1 MPVYSYSRINT
12 YDHCPMQYKFKYLD
26 RIKPPTELKTI
37 EAFMGNCIHH
47 VLKDFYQQLLFQR
60 IPSLEEV
67 LALYQEEWKKNWTD
81 DIVIMKMPLEP
92 GHYRQTGEKALK
104 SYYERYHPFSEDQS
118 LSLEKELTFPIGP
131 YSFKGY
137 IDRLSLE
144 ADDIYVIHD
153 YKTSGSMPTFPE
165 VEKDLQLAMYQI
177 SIHRHFPNASKVR
190 SVWHYLL
197 FNQAWTVELEPSQL
211 ENKEN
216 LIMQK
221 VYTIENDSLFEPQ
234 PSALCHWCSY
244 EEICPA
250 KTHALS
256 LEEEEL
262 PEEEQGFRMVN
273 AYGKVCADYKKA
285 RAVLEGI
292 KLEKEALE
300 KQMVDYAKAH
310 QYKVIQGKT
319 AALQLSDKL
328 SYKFPDSK
336 DPARPFME
344 KLLEEQNLWKEASIL
359 HSARLNKLVKD
370 PQLDLAIRQE
380 LMSYTSMDLKT
391 SFKWIKNAM
400 NTEDSEEDDTD
411 TEASDS

>member
-1 MPVYSYSRINT
+1 
-12 YDHCPMQYKFKYLD
+12 MQYKFKYLD

-37 EAFMGNCIHH
+37 EAFMGNCIHK
-47 VLKDFYQQLLFQR
+47 VLKEFYQQLLFQR
-60 IPSLEEV
+60 LPSKEEM
-67 LALYQEEWKKNWTD
+67 LKLYHEEWKKNWTD

-92 GHYRQTGEKALK
+92 RHYMQTGEKALQT
-104 SYYERYHPFSEDQS
+104 YYERYHPFTGSQS

-144 ADDIYVIHD
+144 EGDAYVIHD

-177 SIHRHFPNASKVR
+177 SIHRHFPEANQVR

-197 FNQAWTVELEPSQL
+197 FNQAWTIELDASQL
-211 ENKEN
+211 KNMENM
-216 LIMQK
+216 ITQK
-221 VYTIENDSLFEPQ
+221 VFTIESDTLFEPQ
-234 PSALCHWCSY
+234 PSALCHWCSF

-256 LEEEEL
+256 LEVEEL
-262 PEEEQGFRMVN
+262 PEEEQGFRLVN
-273 AYGKVCADYKKA
+273 VYGKVCADYKKA
-285 RAVLEGI
+285 RAVLDGI
-292 KLEKEALE
+292 KLEKEAME
-300 KQMVDYAKAH
+300 KQMIEYAKAH

-344 KLLEEQNLWKEASIL
+344 KLLEEQNLWKEASVL

-370 PQLDLAIRQE
+370 PQLDLNIRKE
-380 LMSYTSMDLKT
+380 LLSYTSMDLKT
-391 SFKWIKNAM
+391 SFKWIKNALSS
-400 NTEDSEEDDTD
+400 EDEEEEESSSES
-411 TEASDS
+411 SDS